1 MRLRAGLAP
10 ALTACLAGA
19 GLARG
24 QDARVR
30 IEGERSILEYRA
42 SELDAA
48 GAQAFARLADD
59 GVADVEAL
67 VSPGL
72 PEWARRRGPI
82 RFVVSDEIDISRTW
96 GRTVVLP
103 LARVRARRAP
113 YLHETVH
120 ALVPARGERT
130 WLSEG
135 LACYLES
142 HVAETRRGYD
152 AHVFTRAGDSGIH
165 ADARRILATAA
176 GRAVLPWV
184 GAAGSP
190 PRLEENREGV
200 ARPYYVLSQS
210 LAKHVVEAAGLA
222 PVVRALVAS
231 DSSAFETLTGRSE
244 SAWRESWLRAL
255 GTGAAPAT
263 GP

>member
-1 MRLRAGLAP
+1 MRTRASFAGALA
-10 ALTACLAGA
+10 ACLVLAGP
-19 GLARG
+19 ARA
-24 QDARVR
+24 QDARTR
-30 IEGERSILEYRA
+30 IESEHSVLEYR
-42 SELDAA
+42 SSQLEAA
-48 GAQAFARLADD
+48 PAQAFARLADD
-59 GVADVEAL
+59 GVVDVEAL
-67 VSPGL
+67 VAPGL
-72 PEWARRRGPI
+72 PEWARRAGRI

-103 LARVRARRAP
+103 LARVRERRAP

-120 ALVPARGERT
+120 ALVPARGDRT

-142 HVAETRRGYD
+142 YVAETRRGYD

-165 ADARRILATAA
+165 AEARRTLATAG

-190 PRLEENREGV
+190 PRLEEDRDGV
-200 ARPYYVLSQS
+200 ARPYYVLSHS
-210 LAKHVVEAAGLA
+210 LVKYVVATAGLA

-231 DSSAFETLTGRSE
+231 DPAGLETQTGRSE
-244 SAWRESWLRAL
+244 AAWRESWLAAL
-255 GTGAAPAT
+255 GARAAR
-263 GP
+263 